1 MRYLCILFLFCAVT
15 TYSQTFYSPV
25 ICKLTLRVDDGVRF
39 WGIPGTGSMVTIDAD
54 GFLSRGYAGAATV
67 TGLVP
72 TEVLFGKS
80 DGTIEQDA
88 DFVYT
93 ATSGV
98 LSITGSNARTYMQ
111 NVAGTIS
118 NDVGYDGVY
127 VANSVTGLYT
137 SLLTDKIQIG
147 NSGGAIDIKKQSGGG
162 AYDINLPNANGTSG
176 QALRLTAGLN
186 LEWFTPSGGSGTVT
200 SIATTSPVLGGT
212 ITTTGTISLAGLS
225 GLGTAG
231 QMTRTN
237 AGATAWEYFTPTFL
251 TAAVTSF
258 SFTDAHGFD
267 GTVTNAT
274 TTPALE
280 LITTVTDNQ
289 IMYSTGGDITG
300 SPLFTWDDATNT
312 EVFDATVYD
321 FLVRG
326 TATYGLLGI
335 ISDAGNIQFGDIS
348 NSVNSTLLTVD
359 DGSEIIT
366 IDADNGV
373 NLPPLAGS
381 DNLLYADAGAGKITA
396 VTLTANDFNFSAP
409 TLSID
414 YANGQEATT
423 SQDGFLS
430 QTDWDVFNEKG
441 FTIVISGSQ
450 NTIAD
455 ATSYYSGATQ
465 NNSSGTAGANRIYIP
480 RNCTL
485 VAGYGFFLNAG
496 TAGTGESGTFYVRKN
511 NTTDATVSASVT
523 TNATHNTFNGTG
535 LTATYVAGDYIEG
548 KWLTPTYATNP
559 SNCRWTVTLY
569 FIPN

>member
-1 MRYLCILFLFCAVT
+1 MRKLCLILFLFCAVT

-54 GFLSRGYAGAATV
+54 GYLSRGYAGAATV
-67 TGLVP
+67 TGLIP

-80 DGTIEQDA
+80 DGTIDQDPEFYYDEA
-88 DFVYT
+88 
-93 ATSGV
+93 ANG
-98 LSITGSNARTYMQ
+98 LSINTSSGYYYIGDGALGVATQFLGATPYGFTFMNGASTYISRLSGGSN
-111 NVAGTIS
+111 
-118 NDVGYDGVY
+118 
-127 VANSVTGLYT
+127 
-137 SLLTDKIQIG
+137 
-147 NSGGAIDIKKQSGGG
+147 
-162 AYDINLPNANGTSG
+162 YDILLPNANGTSG
-176 QALRLTAGLN
+176 QALRLDGSLE

-414 YANGQEATT
+414 YANGQSAST
-423 SQDGFLS
+423 STKGFLTD
-430 QTDWDVFNEKG
+430 TDWDTFNDKTG
-441 FTIVISGSQ
+441 RIGTPVSLTGQTAAIGATTAYTLPAADGYYRVSFTL
-450 NTIAD
+450 TLTTA
-455 ATSYYSGATQ
+455 ATS
-465 NNSSGTAGANRIYIP
+465 SSQI
-480 RNCTL
+480 
-485 VAGYGFFLNAG
+485 GFQCR
-496 TAGTGESGTFYVRKN
+496 Y
-511 NTTDATVSASVT
+511 
-523 TNATHNTFNGTG
+523 TNATDNVVKTSPNINDVTRTSGNSKAVAVTYTYFVHAKASTNIQYIANYSSTG
-535 LTATYVAGDYIEG
+535 ATAAVYDLSVVVE
-548 KWLTPTYATNP
+548 KVN
-559 SNCRWTVTLY
+559 
-569 FIPN
+569 

>member
-15 TYSQTFYSPV
+15 CYSQTFYSPV

-54 GFLSRGYAGAATV
+54 GYLSRGYAGAATV

-80 DGTIEQDA
+80 DGTIDQDP
-88 DFVYT
+88 DFYYDESSWLLSLTGTTPVVFVTDGGTDYAT
-93 ATSGV
+93 HEKNSFGVASATHTSGLFADKLELFV
-98 LSITGSNARTYMQ
+98 GA
-111 NVAGTIS
+111 AGTSIFR
-118 NDVGYDGVY
+118 
-127 VANSVTGLYT
+127 
-137 SLLTDKIQIG
+137 
-147 NSGGAIDIKKQSGGG
+147 QSGGSS
-162 AYDINLPNANGTSG
+162 YNINLPNATGTPG

-274 TTPALE
+274 TTPSLE

-289 IMYSTGGDITG
+289 ILYSTGGDITG
-300 SPLFTWDDATNT
+300 SPLFTWDDATNN
-312 EVFDATVYD
+312 EIFDATVFD

-326 TATYGLLGI
+326 TSTYGILGF

-359 DGSEIIT
+359 DGAENIVIS
-366 IDADNGV
+366 ADNGV
-373 NLPPLAGS
+373 LINYLTGS
-381 DNLLYADAGAGKITA
+381 DNLLYGENGTGKITA

-414 YANGQEATT
+414 YANGQSAST
-423 SQDGFLS
+423 STKGFLTD
-430 QTDWDVFNEKG
+430 TDWDTFNDKTG
-441 FTIVISGSQ
+441 RIGTPVSLTGQTAAIGATTAYTLPAADGYYRVSFTL
-450 NTIAD
+450 TLTTA
-455 ATSYYSGATQ
+455 ATS
-465 NNSSGTAGANRIYIP
+465 SSQI
-480 RNCTL
+480 
-485 VAGYGFFLNAG
+485 GFQCR
-496 TAGTGESGTFYVRKN
+496 Y
-511 NTTDATVSASVT
+511 
-523 TNATHNTFNGTG
+523 TNATDNVVKTSPNINDVTRTAGNSKAVAVTYTYFVHAKASTNIQYIANYSSTG
-535 LTATYVAGDYIEG
+535 ATAAVYDLSVVVE
-548 KWLTPTYATNP
+548 KVN
-559 SNCRWTVTLY
+559 
-569 FIPN
+569 

>member
-1 MRYLCILFLFCAVT
+1 MRKLCLILFLFCAVT

-25 ICKLTLRVDDGVRF
+25 ICKLTLRVDEGVRF

-414 YANGQEATT
+414 YANGQSAST
-423 SQDGFLS
+423 STKGFLTD
-430 QTDWDVFNEKG
+430 TDWDTFNDKTG
-441 FTIVISGSQ
+441 RIGTPVSLTGQTAAIGATTAYTLPASDGYYRVSFTL
-450 NTIAD
+450 TLTTA
-455 ATSYYSGATQ
+455 ATS
-465 NNSSGTAGANRIYIP
+465 SSQI
-480 RNCTL
+480 
-485 VAGYGFFLNAG
+485 GFQCR
-496 TAGTGESGTFYVRKN
+496 Y
-511 NTTDATVSASVT
+511 
-523 TNATHNTFNGTG
+523 TNATDNVVKTSPNINDVTRTSGNSKAVAVTYTYFVHAKASTNIQYIANYSSTG
-535 LTATYVAGDYIEG
+535 ATAAVYDLSVVVE
-548 KWLTPTYATNP
+548 KVN
-559 SNCRWTVTLY
+559 
-569 FIPN
+569 

>member
-15 TYSQTFYSPV
+15 CYSQTFYSPV

-67 TGLVP
+67 TGLIP

-80 DGTIEQDA
+80 DGTIDQDPLFTFIDA
-88 DFVYT
+88 DEYLSLDTDVGFYYVGD
-93 ATSGV
+93 GV
-98 LSITGSNARTYMQ
+98 LGVATQYSALDAFGLILKNGAATNITRVAAGSN
-111 NVAGTIS
+111 
-118 NDVGYDGVY
+118 
-127 VANSVTGLYT
+127 
-137 SLLTDKIQIG
+137 
-147 NSGGAIDIKKQSGGG
+147 
-162 AYDINLPNANGTSG
+162 YDIILPNANGING
-176 QALRLTAGLN
+176 QALRLDGSLN

-511 NTTDATVSASVT
+511 NTTDATVSAYVT